1 MRPMKL
7 RSHLLVLTLGTL
19 LPMVVF
25 ALIALGLLAERER
38 ALFERGAKERTL
50 AVLTAIDGELGNA
63 MTTLQALAAS
73 RHLDEGGLREFHR
86 DAMRVL
92 PTQPGWTTLAL
103 ATPEGEQLLRVPDD
117 FGGKLR
123 ALTEQRSFEQVLRTS
138 KPAIRPSRA
147 MR

>member
-50 AVLTAIDGELGNA
+50 AVLTAIDGELGNS

-73 RHLDEGGLREFHR
+73 RHLD
-86 DAMRVL
+86 
-92 PTQPGWTTLAL
+92 
-103 ATPEGEQLLRVPDD
+103 
-117 FGGKLR
+117 
-123 ALTEQRSFEQVLRTS
+123 
-138 KPAIRPSRA
+138 
-147 MR
+147 